1 LAEFYTVS
9 KRPPLGSRSEPN
21 GGFMDENSLS
31 HSTWDCKYH
40 VVFSSKYRTKRL
52 YGELRNDL
60 RDLFIRLSLQK
71 GCRIEEGHLMPDHV
85 HMLISIPPKYSV
97 AHIVGFLKGKTALYV
112 ANKYARKRKYK
123 GYHFWARGYFVS
135 TTGFNEQVVRRY
147 IQNQEKQDKAS
158 DYGDLFKQPY

>member
-1 LAEFYTVS
+1 
-9 KRPPLGSRSEPN
+9 
-21 GGFMDENSLS
+21 MDENSLS

-52 YGELRNDL
+52 YGDLRRELRDI
-60 RDLFIRLSLQK
+60 FVKLSLQK

-97 AHIVGFLKGKTALYV
+97 SHIVGFLKGKTALYV
-112 ANKYARKRKYK
+112 ANKCARKRKYK
-123 GYHFWARGYFVS
+123 GYHFWAPGYFVS
-135 TTGFNEQVVRRY
+135 TTGYNEQVVRRY

-158 DYGDLFKQPY
+158 DFADLFKQPY

>member
-1 LAEFYTVS
+1 
-9 KRPPLGSRSEPN
+9 
-21 GGFMDENSLS
+21 MDDNHLT
-31 HSTWDCKYH
+31 HATWVCQYH
-40 VVFSSKYRTKRL
+40 VVFGSKYRTKRL
-52 YGELRNDL
+52 YGDLRLEL

-112 ANKYARKRKYK
+112 ANKYAKKRKYR

-135 TTGFNEQVVRRY
+135 TIGYDEQVVRRY
-147 IQNQEKQDKAS
+147 IRNQEKADKAS
-158 DYGDLFKQPY
+158 DHADLFKGSY

>member
-1 LAEFYTVS
+1 
-9 KRPPLGSRSEPN
+9 
-21 GGFMDENSLS
+21 MDENHLS

-40 VVFSSKYRTKRL
+40 VVFGSKYRTKRL
-52 YGELRNDL
+52 YGDLRL
-60 RDLFIRLSLQK
+60 ESRDLFTRLALQK

-112 ANKYARKRKYK
+112 ANKHARKRKYK

-135 TTGFNEQVVRRY
+135 TTRYNEQVVRRY
-147 IQNQEKQDKAS
+147 IQNQEKADKAS
-158 DYGDLFKQPY
+158 DFADLFRASY